1 MNMENKAPD
10 SPLPKSPRNRKAR
23 TPSTA
28 TAAQKAE
35 AVLKVWA
42 ERVTPSRICREMNIT
57 WTILNH
63 WQKRAMEGMLQALEP
78 HVQLDKGV
86 ALSPRLQAL
95 LKKQASLPQEK
106 LQRALNRLERK
117 KTMGG

>member
-1 MNMENKAPD
+1 MIMENNAPD
-10 SPLPKSPRNRKAR
+10 SPLPKSPQHRSPR
-23 TPSTA
+23 TPSMA

-78 HVQLDKGV
+78 HVQLDKGP

-106 LQRALNRLERK
+106 LQRALNRLEQK

>member
-1 MNMENKAPD
+1 MNIENKVPN
-10 SPLPKSPRNRKAR
+10 SPLPKSPQERRPR

-42 ERVTPSRICREMNIT
+42 ERSSPSRICREMNIT

-78 HVQLDKGV
+78 HVQLDKGP

-95 LKKQASLPQEK
+95 LKKQASLPLEK
-106 LQRALNRLERK
+106 LQRTLNRLEQK
-117 KTMGG
+117 KFMGG